1 MGKPQFTD
9 PSAAN
14 FVTATASNGARLD
27 VRFDPK
33 GNTRPYDRCIHIKV
47 LPGFMRAGET
57 IAVVFGTD
65 PRGPGQQMQ
74 TFVDPDFAFRVLVD
88 AIATYTFVA
97 VPGVPKL
104 PIEPGA
110 AHTWHLVLPTWRG
123 ISDTVALSIRA
134 TTSGVIRPG
143 SMPTGRWR

>member
-1 MGKPQFTD
+1 
-9 PSAAN
+9 
-14 FVTATASNGARLD
+14 
-27 VRFDPK
+27 
-33 GNTRPYDRCIHIKV
+33 
-47 LPGFMRAGET
+47 MRAGET